1 MARARSWAASASSV
15 RNVTDGLEFADE
27 RSVQYATDRE
37 DSLHAAR
44 LRIGMAVVA
53 VLHPLFWFG
62 RRGIDPAEAE
72 VEWVRIAIVLVAVA
86 LIGFTYSATAVRRFG
101 QLAMLAGI
109 ALVLGGGS
117 WILALQGWRTEYVI
131 APTIVFF
138 VVAAVAANPLESA
151 LVIALALVAPAAC
164 TLAHGVPLA
173 QLPVVP
179 MLLVVSA
186 AVGGTFVSWFRVRS
200 QTLLREEIARRAI
213 LEADLDGARAHLE
226 SILNAT
232 SDGILGVR
240 YTPEGPRI
248 TFANRRFGELFELP
262 PRAVVGALDDA
273 VRDAAARSFRHPEE
287 FERNVAWLYA
297 HPDAVRV
304 DELELVHPSPG
315 VLERWSGPIE
325 SPDGAI
331 VGRIWA
337 FRDVTVERGMQR
349 EIDEHAA
356 WLEATNAELAR
367 ASRAKDLFLANLS
380 HELRTPLSVI
390 IGYLN
395 HVLEG
400 GLTPDEVID
409 FLQRSNRSAVH
420 LLQLISDMLDLTRLE
435 SGTAVLSV
443 EPIAVGPVVEEVRA
457 LAEVLASAKGL
468 ALDLRLDPDLRVF
481 ADPQRLKQVLLNLVG
496 NALKFTSAGGVTVSA
511 VADGGE
517 VVFLV
522 RDTGCGIPLDQQE
535 LLFGKFMRLDSRATA
550 PVDGVGLG
558 LSICRELVTLMGGK
572 IGLTSAGLGEGTEVR
587 FTLPSAASDER
598 CAAVNP

>member
-1 MARARSWAASASSV
+1 M
-15 RNVTDGLEFADE
+15 
-27 RSVQYATDRE
+27 QYATDTE
-37 DSLHAAR
+37 GSLHAAR

-62 RRGIDPAEAE
+62 RHGVDPAEAE
-72 VEWVRIAIVLVAVA
+72 VEWVRGAIVLVAVG

-101 QLAMLAGI
+101 QQAMLAAI
-109 ALVLGGGS
+109 ALVLGGGA

-138 VVAAVAANPLESA
+138 VVAAVAANLLESA
-151 LVIALALVAPAAC
+151 LVITLALVAPAVC
-164 TLAHGVPLA
+164 TLAHSVPLA
-173 QLPVVP
+173 RLPVVP

-200 QTLLREEIARRAI
+200 QTLLREEIARREI

-240 YTPEGPRI
+240 YTSEGPRI
-248 TFANRRFGELFELP
+248 TFANRRFGEIFELP
-262 PRAVVGALDDA
+262 PRAVVGALDDS
-273 VRDAAARSFRHPEE
+273 VRDAAARSFRHPED

-297 HPDAVRV
+297 HRDAVRV

-400 GLTPDEVID
+400 GLTPDEVVD

-468 ALDLRLDPDLRVF
+468 TLDLVLDPDLWAL
-481 ADPQRLKQVLLNLVG
+481 ADPQRLKQILLNLVG

-511 VADGGE
+511 VANGGE
-517 VVFLV
+517 VAFVV
-522 RDTGCGIPLDQQE
+522 RDTGCGIPVDQQE

-550 PVDGVGLG
+550 PADGVGLG

-587 FTLPSAASDER
+587 FTLPSAPSDER